1 MKETF
6 LLTVRRNAQEGIE
19 RKTMAIPKKI
29 EFFTAGCPRSQ
40 ITEKNL
46 RKAIKALGL
55 EIEIE
60 SIDDPREHEKRG
72 VSAFPTVKIDGEVKT
87 EGPFRDVE
95 FFKELL
101 EEYLK

>member
-1 MKETF
+1 
-6 LLTVRRNAQEGIE
+6 
-19 RKTMAIPKKI
+19 MAVPKKI

-46 RKAIKALGL
+46 RKAIKQMGL

-60 SIDDPREHEKRG
+60 SIDDPKEHEKRG

-101 EEYLK
+101 EEYQK

>member
-1 MKETF
+1 
-6 LLTVRRNAQEGIE
+6 
-19 RKTMAIPKKI
+19 MAIPKKI

-101 EEYLK
+101 EEYMK

>member
-1 MKETF
+1 
-6 LLTVRRNAQEGIE
+6 
-19 RKTMAIPKKI
+19 MAIPKKI

-46 RKAIKALGL
+46 RKAIKQMGL

-87 EGPFRDVE
+87 SGPFRDVE

-101 EEYLK
+101 EEYQK

>member
-1 MKETF
+1 MNIVLRLYYPEKSRQ
-6 LLTVRRNAQEGIE
+6 VEGE
-19 RKTMAIPKKI
+19 RVMAIPKKI

-46 RKAIKALGL
+46 RKAIKEMGL

-72 VSAFPTVKIDGEVKT
+72 VSSFPTVKIDGEVKT

-101 EEYLK
+101 GEYQK

>member
-1 MKETF
+1 MP
-6 LLTVRRNAQEGIE
+6 L
-19 RKTMAIPKKI
+19 PKKI

-46 RKAIKALGL
+46 RKAIKEMGL

-60 SIDDPREHEKRG
+60 SIDDPKEHEKRG
-72 VSAFPTVKIDGEVKT
+72 ISAFPTVRIDGEVKT

-101 EEYLK
+101 AQYHE